1 MTLDVRL
8 LWECR
13 MKKLYIAI
21 LSTFLFSDVFA
32 SGTNVVTIDFMHVV
46 EESKIGAE
54 LRRRLKIL
62 MDNIRQK
69 ISKLETALKQGDVT
83 EAKKKSYNAIFR
95 SNFDIDAYM
104 QSSDQDKHLMLYSL
118 VQKLSNEV
126 SVAAAE
132 GEKNLKSKILTAV
145 KEIAVEQKAD
155 LVLDKSSIAYASK
168 NVVDIT
174 GDVIKKVDQDFGKFK
189 FPDKLEDIK

>member
-1 MTLDVRL
+1 
-8 LWECR
+8 

-46 EESKIGAE
+46 EESKIGEE

-69 ISKLETALKQGDVT
+69 IAKLETSLKHGNITD
-83 EAKKKSYNAIFR
+83 ADKKSYGAIFR
-95 SNFDIDAYM
+95 GNFDMDAYM
-104 QSSDQDKHLMLYSL
+104 KSSDQDKHLMLYSL

-132 GEKNLKSKILTAV
+132 GEKNLKTKILTAV
-145 KEIAVEQKAD
+145 KEVAVESKVD
-155 LVLDKSSIAYASK
+155 LVIDRTSVAYTSQ
-168 NVVDIT
+168 NVDDIT
-174 GDVIKKVDQDFGKFK
+174 DAVIKKVDKEYGKFK

>member
-46 EESKIGAE
+46 EESKTGEE

-132 GEKNLKSKILTAV
+132 GEKNLKSKILTVV

-155 LVLDKSSIAYASK
+155 LVLDKSSIAYSSK

>member
-13 MKKLYIAI
+13 MRKLYIAI

-46 EESKIGAE
+46 EESKIGEE

-132 GEKNLKSKILTAV
+132 GEKNLKSKILTTV

-155 LVLDKSSIAYASK
+155 LVLDKSSVAYASK

-174 GDVIKKVDQDFGKFK
+174 GDVIKKVDKDFGKFK
-189 FPDKLEDIK
+189 FPDQLEDIK

>member
-46 EESKIGAE
+46 EESKIGEE

-95 SNFDIDAYM
+95 SHFDIDAYM

-155 LVLDKSSIAYASK
+155 LVLDKSSVAYASK

-174 GDVIKKVDQDFGKFK
+174 GDVIKKVDKDFGKFK